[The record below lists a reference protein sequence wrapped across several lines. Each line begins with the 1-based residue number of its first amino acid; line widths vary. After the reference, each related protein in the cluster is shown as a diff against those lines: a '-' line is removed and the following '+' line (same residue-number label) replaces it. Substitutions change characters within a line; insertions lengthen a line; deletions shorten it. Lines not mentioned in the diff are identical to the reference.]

1 MGNWLDSE
9 DPKPYSAERGLCR
22 RSNTASCTGW
32 THYTIVIFV
41 KNEKIFTISSPPQ
54 IAKLKYLS
62 NLAIHGL
69 QCEGLW
75 YHRGINHR
83 CSTEGTKIRYQNLT
97 TGSSTN
103 PTGSVAVRTLDTR
116 TSTKRITD
124 EVGPIVATYLASNSI
139 VQLNWQVPLVG
150 SSSDRINGLTDAS
163 RGRFMLYIRALQLR
177 YWWWMY
183 PESRSTVQSM
193 GKSYCDGI
201 IYYWP
206 LQLSDIRSSEQTSIS
221 T

>member
-1 MGNWLDSE
+1 MNGISGSNSPSRHL
-9 DPKPYSAERGLCR
+9 YSWETDWTRKIPSPTLLNVAYAGAVTQPVVQAEHIIRLLFLSKMR
-22 RSNTASCTGW
+22 RSSPFHHLHRSPNSNISQAWQSMA
-32 THYTIVIFV
+32 YSV
-41 KNEKIFTISSPPQ
+41 KDYGIT
-54 IAKLKYLS
+54 
-62 NLAIHGL
+62 
-69 QCEGLW
+69 
-75 YHRGINHR
+75 INHR

-124 EVGPIVATYLASNSI
+124 EVGPIVATYLANNSI

-177 YWWWMY
+177 YW
-183 PESRSTVQSM
+183 
-193 GKSYCDGI
+193 
-201 IYYWP
+201 
-206 LQLSDIRSSEQTSIS
+206 
-221 T
+221 